1 MKSLAVRVLSD
12 FGVDGI
18 EPQAFGSRKAR
29 LALQLLALGA
39 GQAVPAGVLID
50 ALWDTAPPARPED
63 QLAVLMSRLRAV
75 LGRDRIEHRDQGYLL
90 HCDWLD
96 ATELAVLT
104 REVEGRREAGH
115 VMGAVAAARVA
126 LSLIR
131 GDGPQPLPGEWA
143 QLRQAELG
151 RLTGRARLVAAT
163 ALLEAGDWMAAADAA
178 AAAAERDP
186 YDEAALRLLL
196 RAHVLG
202 GRVAGALSLYAS
214 ARERMADELGT
225 DPSPETAAL
234 YTAILR
240 GELTAPGPAA
250 SGVAG
255 PGWPARPASFSSAGT
270 TRWPAWRRSPRG
282 PARPPRWSWW
292 TARQASARR
301 RCCGPGPGGAPRP
314 GTRC

>member
-29 LALQLLALGA
+29 LTLQLLALGG
-39 GQAVPAGVLID
+39 GQAVPPGVLID
-50 ALWDTAPPARPED
+50 ALWDTAAPARPED
-63 QLAVLMSRLRAV
+63 QLAVLMSRLRSV

-104 REVEGRREAGH
+104 REVEARREAGH

-143 QLRQAELG
+143 QLRQAELE
-151 RLTGRARLVAAT
+151 RLISRARLATAT

-178 AAAAERDP
+178 SAAAERDP

-196 RAHVLG
+196 RANVMG
-202 GRVAGALSLYAS
+202 GRVAGALASYAS
-214 ARERMADELGT
+214 ARARMADELGT
-225 DPSPETAAL
+225 DPSPETTAL

-240 GELTAPGPAA
+240 GELT
-250 SGVAG
+250 V
-255 PGWPARPASFSSAGT
+255 PARPA
-270 TRWPAWRRSPRG
+270 
-282 PARPPRWSWW
+282 PARPGLVGRDDELACLE
-292 TARQASARR
+292 TIAARAR
-301 RCCGPGPGGAPRP
+301 GGCAEVAVVDGEAGIGKTTLLRAWAAGARRP